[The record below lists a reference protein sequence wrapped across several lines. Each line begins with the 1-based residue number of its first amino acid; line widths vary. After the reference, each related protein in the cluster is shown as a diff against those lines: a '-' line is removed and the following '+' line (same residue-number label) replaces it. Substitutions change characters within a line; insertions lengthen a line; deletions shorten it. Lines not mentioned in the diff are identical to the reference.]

1 MVKEFLEQQV
11 FMYVMLALCGIG
23 IVAKL
28 LLLMVY
34 GRLVKA
40 SFHMPDT
47 TSRLFKLMRLKFE
60 ACYKLKISV
69 HNVGGFVDKY
79 FLNYKF
85 CGICLHTWHKF
96 SRQMGFLCICVGA
109 AAAILGG
116 MEECS
121 VQLILEHV
129 GIGLLT
135 AALLY
140 TLDGLCAFD
149 FKNNQMRVNAIDF
162 FDNFLKSRLEAQYF
176 HEEEAQDRQQAYR
189 ERELEEQSAVSGEA
203 ELAEQES
210 AEETKKQEVRTEP
223 APARRRRKPEMF
235 VPPEEEAAAGREER
249 YTTKPEKSRT
259 GRKAEEELL
268 ERSIEEVEKEKIIE
282 DILKEYLV

>member
-1 MVKEFLEQQV
+1 MVKGLLEQQV
-11 FMYVMLALCGIG
+11 FMYVMIGLCGIG
-23 IVAKL
+23 VVAKL
-28 LLLMVY
+28 LLLLIY
-34 GRLVKA
+34 GRLTKA

-47 TSRLFKLMRLKFE
+47 TNRLFKLMRLKFE

-79 FLNYKF
+79 FLNNKF

-96 SRQMGFLCICVGA
+96 STQMGFLCLCVGV

-121 VQLILEHV
+121 QRFILQHI

-135 AALLY
+135 AAFLY
-140 TLDGLCAFD
+140 VLDGLCAFD
-149 FKNNQMRVNAIDF
+149 LKKEQMRVNAIDF

-176 HEEEAQDRQQAYR
+176 QEEELQDRQETFA
-189 ERELEEQSAVSGEA
+189 ERELQEQSAVSDEI
-203 ELAEQES
+203 ENEQET
-210 AEETKKQEVRTEP
+210 TKIEQQEVRKEP
-223 APARRRRKPEMF
+223 APAKRRRKPEMF
-235 VPPEEEAAAGREER
+235 VPQEEVAAGKEMA
-249 YTTKPEKSRT
+249 YAKKPEKGRT
-259 GRKAEEELL
+259 GEELL
-268 ERSIEEVEKEKIIE
+268 ERSMEEVEKEKIIE